1 MLYRSKSFRL
11 CHRSIMAAHLK
22 TQSLDET
29 TNSDSYCM
37 KRNESS
43 LLNTLQSTETPL
55 FKQPKK
61 QRCIHKPD
69 HPQTKTEICS
79 RVNFGDGSP
88 FGIVSLHKLKIA
100 VGTLTSK
107 FRDISPETIN
117 STCKYVCLCRPERS
131 NRQQLFVPLPMSAN
145 ALAASKCIQ
154 PTCPVCLKSR
164 TFAS

>member
-79 RVNFGDGSP
+79 RVNFGGGSP
-88 FGIVSLHKLKIA
+88 FGIVSLHKLKIQPVA
-100 VGTLTSK
+100 NTKRRESTVNASLTKPSHLA
-107 FRDISPETIN
+107 D
-117 STCKYVCLCRPERS
+117 VMCLPGK
-131 NRQQLFVPLPMSAN
+131 MY
-145 ALAASKCIQ
+145 I
-154 PTCPVCLKSR
+154 
-164 TFAS
+164 